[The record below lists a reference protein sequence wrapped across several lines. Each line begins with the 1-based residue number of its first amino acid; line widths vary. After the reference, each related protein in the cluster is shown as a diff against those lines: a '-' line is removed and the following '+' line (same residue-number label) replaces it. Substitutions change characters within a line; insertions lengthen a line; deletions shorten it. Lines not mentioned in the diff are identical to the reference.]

1 MNRWNQLFHS
11 IQPLFADSQR
21 QKPGQIC
28 GRDDGNEY
36 RRASLREYLKLDV
49 QSKN

>member
-1 MNRWNQLFHS
+1 MNRWNQLLRS
-11 IQPLFADSQR
+11 IERLFGDSQR
-21 QKPGQIC
+21 QKPMQTC